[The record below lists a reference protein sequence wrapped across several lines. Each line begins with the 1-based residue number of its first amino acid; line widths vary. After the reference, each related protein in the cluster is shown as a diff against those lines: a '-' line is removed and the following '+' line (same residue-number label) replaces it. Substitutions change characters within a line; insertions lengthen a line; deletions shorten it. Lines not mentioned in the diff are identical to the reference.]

1 MKQLFVL
8 LFISFF
14 SQSVIAQNAQSFEEF
29 RANMM
34 SGFHSFRKEVLE
46 DYANFLDGI
55 WKNYELFKSEEPD
68 VVPKPEVVPKVED
81 IPTSPKPTDIPVE
94 PDSIEIP
101 LKPKQPSLDN
111 ISDDPVIEMVIPSE
125 IPTKPETPM
134 VDINIKVNF
143 YGLSIGLPTKRTTFK
158 NGSLQQNQIAKY
170 WRALEKDGWNQI
182 VPILL
187 EYKQQYN
194 YSDFMYYLLVTKYV
208 GEIESDM
215 TKRCVIKLFLLV
227 HSGYDARVA
236 YHNDTLVLL
245 LPFANQLYACT
256 YIVQNGIKYYLFHE
270 NKLPAN
276 GSIYSYELPT
286 KQNDLKLFY
295 ANLLDNPH
303 VAIGNK
309 EYHISDGRL
318 TISGN
323 VNKNLM
329 DLLEDLPQMNN
340 VLYAYPILDND
351 CRMQIVTSLKKQL
364 DGKSKVEALQ
374 ALLHFMHHA
383 FKYATDQVQF
393 GKEKPFFFEE
403 LLYYPKCDCEDRSVF
418 FAYLVKQV
426 LDLDC
431 HLVDYPGHIAV
442 AVSIEGVTGTY
453 YIHEGRKF
461 YIADPTYIGASI
473 GECMPDYIHTKP
485 NLLIIN

>member
-1 MKQLFVL
+1 MRL
-8 LFISFF
+8 LFILLFVSLF
-14 SQSVIAQNAQSFEEF
+14 SHLAIAQNNQNYEEF

-34 SGFHSFRKEVLE
+34 SEFHSFRKGVLE
-46 DYANFLDGI
+46 GYADFLEGI
-55 WKNYELFKSEEPD
+55 WKDYKIFKSENPDLVPKPD
-68 VVPKPEVVPKVED
+68 VVPDVENKP
-81 IPTSPKPTDIPVE
+81 ISPKPDSIPIE
-94 PDSIEIP
+94 PDSIETP
-101 LKPKQPSLDN
+101 VSPQHPSLDKIPN
-111 ISDDPVIEMVIPSE
+111 EPIIDKVLPSE
-125 IPTKPETPM
+125 IPVTPIAPM
-134 VDINIKVNF
+134 IDNKIHVEF
-143 YGLSIGLPTKRTTFK
+143 YGLSLGLPLKKTMYK
-158 NGSLQQNQIAKY
+158 NGSLQRNQIAKF
-170 WRALEKDGWNQI
+170 WRTLEKDGWKQI

-187 EYKQQYN
+187 EYKRQYN
-194 YSDFMYYLLVTKYV
+194 YNDFVYYLLISKYV
-208 GEIESDM
+208 SEIESDI
-215 TKRCVIKLFLLV
+215 TKRCVIKLYLLV

-256 YIVQNGIKYYLFHE
+256 YIIQNGVKYYLFHE
-270 NKLPAN
+270 AKLPPN
-276 GSIYSYELPT
+276 GSIYSYELPA
-286 KQNDLKLFY
+286 NENNLKLFY
-295 ANLLDNPH
+295 ANLQDNPN
-303 VAIGNK
+303 VAIENK

-323 VNKNLM
+323 VNKNLIN
-329 DLLEDLPQMNN
+329 LLDDLPQMSN
-340 VLYAYPILDND
+340 VLYASPTLDYD

-364 DGKSKVEALQ
+364 QGKSKVEALQ

-383 FKYATDQVQF
+383 FKYATDQAQF

-426 LDLDC
+426 LGLDC

-442 AVSIEGVTGTY
+442 AVSIEGVTGTH

-485 NLLIIN
+485 NFLIIN